1 MNFLKKPYSWILS
14 FSVAILI
21 IGEFI
26 RLQEAGPIRELRRY
40 YNASFIEPL
49 EVVALTLLIVGIWL
63 AFFSME
69 VQKKWWRIA
78 RWFLVFVILALG
90 YSVTTPY
97 QGGGYIGFPGMRELM
112 FLWGIV
118 FICYTLI
125 ATVANRL

>member
-1 MNFLKKPYSWILS
+1 MNLIRKPSSLVILTGLGILS
-14 FSVAILI
+14 GRYSFTAAKNDWFY
-21 IGEFI
+21 EFY
-26 RLQEAGPIRELRRY
+26 GY
-40 YNASFIEPL
+40 YAESFIEPL
-49 EVVALTLLIVGIWL
+49 EVVAVTLLIVGIWL
-63 AFFSME
+63 AFFSVE

-97 QGGGYIGFPGMRELM
+97 QGGGYIGFPGVRELM

-118 FICYTLI
+118 FVCYTLI